1 MNKKDKK
8 VSFYS
13 LEFKENYKEKFFN
26 KNKFIKLIKYIYNED
41 LDDRIIS
48 KDSNNNDKALLL
60 HRCEKIKK
68 NTYKIL
74 FVSCKYNFSPNY
86 ISSLDATERPSDKEL
101 HEGEK
106 EKTHAVIKI
115 KKDETLVILENNST
129 GVSITQLVYYFN
141 EMLSESPIFNDK
153 SNKIKVIY
161 SIIPS
166 DDFIIALNDAKRIRV
181 AELFTTKEFLGSE
194 FKNSLDR
201 EDQSMRDEIQLR
213 LKAKRSEG
221 LLSRNIKKLYEKLVS
236 AGSNIKRIRIYG
248 KDKNDNKIKIDTK
261 DFEKTEY
268 VTTLINANGTI
279 NSDSIFDSLEEILE
293 AYSENW

>member
-1 MNKKDKK
+1 LNQKNKK

-13 LEFKENYKEKFFN
+13 LEFKEKYKDNFFN
-26 KNKFIKLIKYIYNED
+26 KDKFIDLINYISDKD
-41 LDDRIIS
+41 LDDKIIQ
-48 KDSNNNDKALLL
+48 KDSNNNDKALILEN
-60 HRCEKIKK
+60 CEKITN
-68 NTYKIL
+68 NTYRVLLI
-74 FVSCKYNFSPNY
+74 SCKYNFSPNY

-101 HEGEK
+101 YEGEK

-115 KKDETLVILENNST
+115 KKNETLVILENNST
-129 GVSITQLVYYFN
+129 GVSITQFVYYFS
-141 EMLSESPIFNDK
+141 EMLSESSIFGEK

-166 DDFIIALNDAKRIRV
+166 DDFMDALDNTKRIRV

-201 EDQSMRDEIQLR
+201 EDKYMREEIQLK

-221 LLSRNIKKLYEKLVS
+221 LLVRNAKKLYEKFS
-236 AGSNIKRIRIYG
+236 SDDSNIKRIRIYG
-248 KDKNDNKIKIDTK
+248 KDQNDNKIKIDTK
-261 DFEKTEY
+261 VFEKTEY
-268 VTTLINANGTI
+268 VTTIINANGTI
-279 NSDSIFDSLEEILE
+279 NSDSIFDSLEKIIE